1 MTYQEALK
9 KANTFISNELALA
22 RPTLDEPST
31 LNIFIGDSGI
41 TIHILN
47 KENWNVEIGS
57 D

>member
-9 KANTFISNELALA
+9 KAGTFISNELTLA
-22 RPTLDEPST
+22 RSTLDDPSI

-47 KENWNVEIGS
+47 EENCDVET
-57 D
+57 

>member
-9 KANTFISNELALA
+9 KANVFISNELVLA
-22 RPTLDEPST
+22 RSILDKPSM

-47 KENWNVEIGS
+47 KEDCDAET
-57 D
+57 

>member
-9 KANTFISNELALA
+9 KAGAFISSELALA
-22 RPTLDEPST
+22 RTILDEPSI

-47 KENWNVEIGS
+47 EENCDVET
-57 D
+57 